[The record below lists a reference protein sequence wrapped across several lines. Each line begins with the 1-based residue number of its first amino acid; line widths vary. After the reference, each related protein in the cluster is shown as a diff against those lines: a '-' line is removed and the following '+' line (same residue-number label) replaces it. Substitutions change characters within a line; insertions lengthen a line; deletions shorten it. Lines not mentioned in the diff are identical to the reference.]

1 MKRNDAMIKS
11 EKGAGLVEIIV
22 AILIFGIGISA
33 ALRILPTSNRSA
45 SRAGNLTVATN
56 LAQEKLEELMSYPH
70 SDMELSSGIHTDPN
84 NPLELHYT
92 RNWTVTDDNP
102 VNDMKRVDVTVSFQ
116 TASKDS
122 VVTLSTYLTPR
133 R

>member
-1 MKRNDAMIKS
+1 MFKS

-33 ALRILPTSNRSA
+33 ALRMLPVSNKSA
-45 SRAGNLTVATN
+45 TRAGNLTVATN
-56 LAQEKLEELMSYPH
+56 LAQEKVEELMSYPH
-70 SDMELSSGIHTDPN
+70 SSLEISSGNHSDSE
-84 NPLELHYT
+84 NPLDIHYT
-92 RNWTVTDDNP
+92 RSWTVVDDDP
-102 VNDMKRVDVTVSFQ
+102 VADMKKLVVSVSFQ

-122 VVTLSTYLTPR
+122 VVTMSTYLTSR